1 MILLTII
8 SLTFLFGIAIASAM
22 TLAESKIREEADI
35 QDIDPELA
43 VRIANCESGLDQ
55 GVRNLSG
62 SSASG
67 IFQFLKSTWYDTL
80 KRMGLPS
87 TLDVFDGYTN
97 IKAGIWLLKMDGPR
111 HWYESRHCWG

>member
-1 MILLTII
+1 
-8 SLTFLFGIAIASAM
+8 M
-22 TLAESKIREEADI
+22 TLAESKIREEADVYNV
-35 QDIDPELA
+35 DPELA

-67 IFQFLKSTWYDTL
+67 VFQFLKSTWKSTL
-80 KRMGLPS
+80 TRMGWPANV
-87 TLDVFDGYTN
+87 DVFDGQSN
-97 IKAGIWLLKMDGPR
+97 IIAGLWLLKTDGPR